1 MERRIMADVELSLQK
16 HRTAERGLAEKRDLT
31 TGNIHRNIWTLAVP
45 MILEMGAM
53 SVTQIVDT
61 YWVGKLGSAALAAV
75 TISMAL
81 RWVINSLA
89 NGLGIGGM
97 AVVARR
103 IGAHDRAQADH
114 AAWQAVLLATFVSLV
129 LGAVGILLAKPAL
142 RILGADAEVLAMGV
156 SFLHI
161 IFGGLFTL
169 VLVFVINSLLRGA
182 GEAGLA
188 LWVLILSQG
197 LTVALEPLLIFGW
210 GPFPALGVNGSAWAG
225 VLGFGAGVLFQIA
238 ILLSGRARIAIPS
251 TTPRSFDFPFDVAQ
265 GRAQDRLCS
274 GQGSGR
280 RNLHD
285 LWPDFPL
292 MWRIIK
298 IALPSTVQMTLRST
312 SRLIILAIIG
322 LYGTFATAGF
332 GVANRILLVALIP
345 GFGLGNTAATLVG
358 QNLGAVQPQRAE
370 RSAWWVTAYNVG
382 LLAAFAVLFFN
393 FAHPLVAFFDPTPEV
408 VDIGAGCLRIVAP
421 SLIVSA
427 VGVVLARAFDG
438 AGNTMPA
445 MFVNLL
451 TLWGMEAPLSYGLAR
466 WTRLGITGVWVGRA
480 LANLANGLFFAFWFR
495 LGRWKRKEV

>member
-1 MERRIMADVELSLQK
+1 MTDTELSLQK
-16 HRTAERGLAEKRDLT
+16 HRTAEQGLAEKRDLT

-45 MILEMGAM
+45 MTLEMATL

-75 TISMAL
+75 TISITL

-103 IGAHDRAQADH
+103 IGARDGAQADY
-114 AAWQAVLLATFVSLV
+114 ATWQVILLAAFVSLL
-129 LGAVGILLAKPAL
+129 LGAAGILLAKPAL
-142 RILGADAEVLAMGV
+142 RVLGADAEVLTMGV
-156 SFLHI
+156 SFLRI
-161 IFGGLFTL
+161 VFGGLFTL

-188 LWVLILSQG
+188 LAVLVLSQG
-197 LTVALEPLLIFGW
+197 LTVVLEPLLIFGG
-210 GPFPALGVNGSAWAG
+210 GPFPALGVDGSAWAG
-225 VLGFGAGVLFQIA
+225 VLGFGAGALSQIV
-238 ILLSGRARIAIPS
+238 ILLSGRARIAIN
-251 TTPRSFDFPFDVAQ
+251 
-265 GRAQDRLCS
+265 L
-274 GQGSGR
+274 
-280 RNLHD
+280 RN
-285 LWPDFPL
+285 LWPDLPL
-292 MWRIIK
+292 MWHIVK

-312 SRLIILAIIG
+312 SRLIVLAIVG

-345 GFGLGNTAATLVG
+345 GFGLGNAAATLVG

-370 RSAWWVTAYNVG
+370 RSAWWVTAYNASM
-382 LLAAFAVLFFN
+382 LAAFAVVFFT
-393 FAHPLVAFFDPTPEV
+393 FARPLVAFFDPTPEV
-408 VDIGAGCLRIVAP
+408 ADLGAEYLRIVAP
-421 SLIVSA
+421 SLIFSA

-438 AGNTMPA
+438 AGNTVPA

-451 TLWGMEAPLSYGLAR
+451 TLWGMEAPLSYGLAQG
-466 WTRLGITGVWVGRA
+466 TALGITGVWVGRA
-480 LANLANGLFFAFWFR
+480 LANLANGLLFAFWFR